1 MIAETQQT
9 QQNFRLNL
17 KKGEEKESLQ
27 NIGHI
32 STDSII
38 EETLNYKYTMGTL
51 DLLTVNF
58 SDVKDV
64 QDSFP
69 WPHRT
74 VTPRRNMQ

>member
-1 MIAETQQT
+1 MIQETQQII
-9 QQNFRLNL
+9 FRV

-27 NIGHI
+27 NIDHI
-32 STDSII
+32 STDNIS
-38 EETLNYKYTMGTL
+38 EENLNHKYTMGTL
-51 DLLTVNF
+51 ETVNF

>member
-1 MIAETQQT
+1 MIEETHQII
-9 QQNFRLNL
+9 FRV
-17 KKGEEKESLQ
+17 KKGEEKKSLQ

-32 STDSII
+32 STDNII
-38 EETLNYKYTMGTL
+38 EENSNYKCRMGTL
-51 DLLTVNF
+51 DVLTVNF